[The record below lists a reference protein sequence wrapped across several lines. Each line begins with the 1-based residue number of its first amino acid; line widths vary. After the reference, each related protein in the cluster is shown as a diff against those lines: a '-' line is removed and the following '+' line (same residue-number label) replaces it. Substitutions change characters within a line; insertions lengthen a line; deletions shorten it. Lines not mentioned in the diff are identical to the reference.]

1 MEFFFFASLEVT
13 LDTHFSVEISRLVKK
28 SKFVF
33 LDEFLYRMHDY
44 KKKKMTFRACKS
56 GKKTFK
62 YNLDI
67 ILLKNLILLS
77 MLFLKKA
84 V

>member
-13 LDTHFSVEISRLVKK
+13 LDTHFSVEISRLVKVKK

-44 KKKKMTFRACKS
+44 KKKKWLL
-56 GKKTFK
+56 GHVNQEKKH
-62 YNLDI
+62 LSI
-67 ILLKNLILLS
+67 I
-77 MLFLKKA
+77 
-84 V
+84 

>member
-13 LDTHFSVEISRLVKK
+13 LDTHFSVEIPRLVKK

-44 KKKKMTFRACKS
+44 KEKKWYL
-56 GKKTFK
+56 GHVNQEKKH
-62 YNLDI
+62 I
-67 ILLKNLILLS
+67 
-77 MLFLKKA
+77 
-84 V
+84 